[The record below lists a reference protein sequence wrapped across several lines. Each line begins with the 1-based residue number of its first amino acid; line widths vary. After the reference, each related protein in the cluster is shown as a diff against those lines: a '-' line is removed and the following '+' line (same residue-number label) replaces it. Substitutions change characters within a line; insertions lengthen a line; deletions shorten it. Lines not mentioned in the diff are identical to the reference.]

1 MKSLRIYISLKELK
15 IVMPMNRYSVIGV
28 TTVFALLVAGTVIP
42 NAYAVIAPIDSEFAY
57 ESPDEFWE
65 KLESTLPEVLEE
77 AGFEEEIMLIMNA
90 IREGEDNE
98 EYKEIISEYRYFMY
112 SVSKG
117 SLYAFGCLL
126 PQSPPLLLG
135 QNIQCGVLFGS
146 MNKPITVNDLHVN
159 INKPSGTVNLLN
171 IPSNFPPTDP
181 FLWISTPITLD
192 EIGTWN
198 IVTDFTYNGQVVLTL
213 DVAFNVIPESIIG
226 VAGIIAGPL
235 AALACKLR
243 KRSQ

>member
-1 MKSLRIYISLKELK
+1 
-15 IVMPMNRYSVIGV
+15 MNRYGMLGAA
-28 TTVFALLVAGTVIP
+28 VFALLVAGTVIP

-65 KLESTLPEVLEE
+65 KLKDTLPEVLKK
-77 AGFEEEIMLIMNA
+77 AGFDENEIEEIILRMDA
-90 IREGEDNE
+90 IIGEKGYE
-98 EYKEIISEYRYFMY
+98 EYKEIISGYRYFMY

-135 QNIQCGVLFGS
+135 QNIQCGVLFWS
-146 MNKPITVNDLHVN
+146 MGDPITVNDLHVN

-171 IPSNFPPTDP
+171 IPSPTFPPTDP

-198 IVTDFTYNGQVVLTL
+198 IVADFTRDSKIILTL
-213 DVAFNVIPESIIG
+213 DVTFKVIPESIIG
-226 VAGIIAGPL
+226 VAGIVAGPL
-235 AALACKLR
+235 AALAYKLR
-243 KRSQ
+243 KKNQ